1 MSSSR
6 AMRKSRMPSPV
17 DLPMRD
23 AITPKKEVLSQKEQG
38 HLGEWIEP
46 PLRAPAP
53 SFEDYKGLERH
64 GVLEHM
70 APLGALPSQKVK
82 QRMKQHEG
90 PRRLTQLK
98 LGEATSVKDRTKTPD
113 PALPVATR
121 RSEPRKIADHNS
133 EAPTTQ
139 DKDDDQ
145 DYKPKGAPKKASVKP
160 TPSHTV
166 PQNTNPTRTPSS
178 IARLRQVVNSAVER
192 SHELGN
198 PALGLAVKRLFEE
211 SLNNRTLAE
220 LLDAVLSQK
229 PTKRQ
234 AEDFQGYIKIARKQI
249 KTEKRSNRH
258 SSSAL
263 HSSSQSLPLSP
274 SKSVRLR
281 ITSQS
286 RTSLDQGHAPET
298 NHTLS
303 HSLPPPSLKQQR
315 NNNMTVNGS
324 PSKGGRPAKRLKRS
338 KSASSSSSLSSLS
351 SLDQEQDP
359 STAPASTTNHV
370 KGHKLHLTIA
380 KADSLGSKEISNDQ
394 VNGQAPEEPNTAHR
408 NIQQAFDDY
417 SVEESNVRTAL
428 LARSPDTIEAASF
441 SSSILLAKRP
451 QQTRLRNGHYLP
463 NKKEDYDE
471 LDSPL
476 SSAHG
481 ELLIP
486 PPPGAQLSSRG
497 GTPGHLS
504 RPLKVLRKG
513 ARVKSS

>member
-1 MSSSR
+1 
-6 AMRKSRMPSPV
+6 MPSPV

-38 HLGEWIEP
+38 RLEEWVEP

-53 SFEDYKGLERH
+53 SFEDYKGLERQ

-70 APLGALPSQKVK
+70 APLGALPNQKVK

-98 LGEATSVKDRTKTPD
+98 LGEVTTVKDRTKTPD
-113 PALPVATR
+113 PVLPVAAR
-121 RSEPRKIADHNS
+121 RSEPRRTADHTS
-133 EAPTTQ
+133 EAPAAQ

-145 DYKPKGAPKKASVKP
+145 DYKPKGASKKASVKP

-166 PQNTNPTRTPSS
+166 PQNNNPTRTPSS
-178 IARLRQVVNSAVER
+178 IARLRQVVDSAVER
-192 SHELGN
+192 SHEIGN

-258 SSSAL
+258 SSSGL
-263 HSSSQSLPLSP
+263 HSSSQSLSLSP
-274 SKSVRLR
+274 SKSVKLR

-286 RTSLDQGHAPET
+286 RTSLDRGHAPEA
-298 NHTLS
+298 NHTPS

-315 NNNMTVNGS
+315 NDNMIINGS

-338 KSASSSSSLSSLS
+338 KSVSSGSSLSSLS
-351 SLDQEQDP
+351 SLDQDQDP
-359 STAPASTTNHV
+359 RTVPASTTTHLR
-370 KGHKLHLTIA
+370 GHRSQPATA
-380 KADSLGSKEISNDQ
+380 KVGSLGSKETSNDQ
-394 VNGQAPEEPNTAHR
+394 VNGEASEQL
-408 NIQQAFDDY
+408 NIRHHNFQRSFDGY
-417 SVEESNVRTAL
+417 SVEESNVRTAPV
-428 LARSPDTIEAASF
+428 AHSPHITQTASF
-441 SSSILLAKRP
+441 SSSVLPSSRS
-451 QQTRLRNGHYLP
+451 QQTRLRNCHHLP
-463 NKKEDYDE
+463 KKEEYDD
-471 LDSPL
+471 LDSPT